1 MLSIQEIVKLT
12 GISARTLRYYD
23 EINLLPP
30 AAKTEG
36 GHRLYHQKD
45 LQKLQEI
52 QFLQGIGF
60 SLKDIKKM
68 LTESHGDWAVGL
80 KNQLTYIE
88 KEKKRLTEIE
98 ETLKGL
104 INILKVDGKI
114 DIIEIKKLLQLYQN
128 NQKKQQI
135 YKEVHFN
142 QEERELL
149 KRLPNINDNDP
160 DTLEWISLLSEFKK
174 QIHKEA
180 DDPEIQNIVH
190 QIYEKSYKVF
200 GDNDEFFD
208 KFWEIRK
215 SPKASEEMG
224 LYPIDAK
231 FLELFEEASYIY
243 ETNHE
248 CFKQGKEK

>member
-98 ETLKGL
+98 ETLKG
-104 INILKVDGKI
+104 D
-114 DIIEIKKLLQLYQN
+114 
-128 NQKKQQI
+128 
-135 YKEVHFN
+135 
-142 QEERELL
+142 
-149 KRLPNINDNDP
+149 
-160 DTLEWISLLSEFKK
+160 
-174 QIHKEA
+174 
-180 DDPEIQNIVH
+180 
-190 QIYEKSYKVF
+190 
-200 GDNDEFFD
+200 
-208 KFWEIRK
+208 RK
-215 SPKASEEMG
+215 STRLNSSHVA
-224 LYPIDAK
+224 I
-231 FLELFEEASYIY
+231 
-243 ETNHE
+243 
-248 CFKQGKEK
+248 